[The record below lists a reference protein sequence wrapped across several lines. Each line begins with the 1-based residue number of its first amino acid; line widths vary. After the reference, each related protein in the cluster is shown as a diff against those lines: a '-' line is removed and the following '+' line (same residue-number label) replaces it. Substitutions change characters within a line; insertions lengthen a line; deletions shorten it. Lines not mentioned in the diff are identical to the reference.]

1 MHLIWNYLFLRS
13 NTVLGRKQMCKADT
27 LTAEHET
34 NQQTELDTPPLLGK
48 NELVLPSGGLI
59 HVCNI
64 G

>member
-34 NQQTELDTPPLLGK
+34 NRQADPDTPPVLGK
-48 NELVLPSGGLI
+48 NELVLLS
-59 HVCNI
+59 
-64 G
+64 

>member
-1 MHLIWNYLFLRS
+1 MHLIWNYLFLRT

-48 NELVLPSGGLI
+48 NELVLLS
-59 HVCNI
+59 
-64 G
+64 